1 MSYPF
6 RAAVLDTS
14 VVVKWFIQEED
25 SDRAAN
31 LRHAHGRAELLLHA
45 PDVLLM
51 ELANAL
57 RYSPLVSAEEIP
69 QALRL
74 FSGLA
79 INVAP
84 FDLNVLISASSLSLD
99 HDLAVYDAY
108 FLALAQA
115 LEIPLITND
124 RKMLSRLTPED
135 GALSLKD
142 L

>member
-25 SDRAAN
+25 SNKAAN
-31 LRHAHGRAELLLHA
+31 LRYAHGRAELLLNV
-45 PDVLLM
+45 PDILLM

-57 RYSPLVSAEEIP
+57 RYSPVVSAEEIP

-74 FSGLA
+74 FSGLE
-79 INVAP
+79 IHVVP
-84 FDLNVLISASSLSLD
+84 FDLNVLISASALSLK

-108 FLALAQA
+108 FLAVAKA
-115 LEIPLITND
+115 LDIPLITAD
-124 RKMLSRLTPED
+124 RKMLSRFTPED
-135 GALSLKD
+135 GAVDLKSL
-142 L
+142 

>member
-14 VVVKWFIQEED
+14 VAVKWFIREED
-25 SDRAAN
+25 SDKAAD

-45 PDVLLM
+45 PDILLM

-84 FDLNVLISASSLSLD
+84 FDLNILISSTALSLD
-99 HDLAVYDAY
+99 RDLAVYDAY

-115 LEIPLITND
+115 LEMPLITAD
-124 RKMLSRLTPED
+124 RKMLSRLTNED
-135 GALSLKD
+135 GAVDLKSL
-142 L
+142 